1 MDGRP
6 ADALPG
12 TVDDADRRHEPRRPD
27 TSGHRGGPG
36 GSQRA
41 QAPLGGRSGK
51 RWGGPMR
58 PMTVDQPV
66 DWIRVRHL
74 AGLGLW
80 ILRYGL
86 AGLLLLW
93 GSFKFAAFE
102 AEAIRPLVE
111 NSPLLSSLYPLL
123 GVRGTSS
130 LIGVVEVGA
139 ALLIATPR
147 WTPGLSAIGS
157 WVAAATFFVTL
168 SFLITTPEALSPTS
182 GVGGFLLKDII
193 LLGAA
198 PVHRCR
204 GVGGRPAAEELGGLL
219 P

>member
-12 TVDDADRRHEPRRPD
+12 TADDADRRHEPRHPD
-27 TSGHRGGPG
+27 RSGHRAGPVAG
-36 GSQRA
+36 ASRLRLHMA
-41 QAPLGGRSGK
+41 ADPASG
-51 RWGGPMR
+51 WGGCMW
-58 PMTVDQPV
+58 PMTIDQPV
-66 DWIRVRHL
+66 DWIRVRRL

-86 AGLLLLW
+86 TGLLLLW
-93 GSFKFAAFE
+93 GSFKFAVFE

-111 NSPLLSSLYPLL
+111 NSPLLSWLYPLL

-139 ALLIATPR
+139 ALLIATRR

-168 SFLITTPEALSPTS
+168 SFLITTPGALLPTS
-182 GVGGFLLKDII
+182 AIGGFLLKDII

-198 PVHRCR
+198 LSI
-204 GVGGRPAAEELGGLL
+204 AAEAWEAARRPGS
-219 P
+219 